1 MIGTGVLVEKVI
13 SILAKQ
19 FKLDKVL
26 DYVENPNEADKEIKN
41 LRARVESLEKMA
53 HTQRDFVICNQCKK
67 QIEEL

>member
-1 MIGTGVLVEKVI
+1 MIGTGVLVEKAI

-53 HTQRDFVICNQCKK
+53 HPQRDFVICNQCKQ
-67 QIEEL
+67 QIKEL

>member
-1 MIGTGVLVEKVI
+1 MIGTGVLVEKAI

-41 LRARVESLEKMA
+41 LRARVVSLEKMA
-53 HTQRDFVICNQCKK
+53 HPQREFVICNQCKK